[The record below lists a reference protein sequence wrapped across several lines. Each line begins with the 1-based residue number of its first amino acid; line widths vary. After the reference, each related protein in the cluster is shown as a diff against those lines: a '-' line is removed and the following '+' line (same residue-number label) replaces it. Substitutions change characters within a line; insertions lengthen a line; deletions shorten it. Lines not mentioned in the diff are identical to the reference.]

1 MTTEAGK
8 RLAGGLSAYVL
19 PMGMDSYR
27 VHMPELNAAIAA
39 VEVEAVAVER
49 ARIAD
54 AVRGLPLRGI
64 FGEGPGA
71 EVVGRRRV
79 LEIIEKP

>member
-8 RLAGGLSAYVL
+8 RLPGCHDGYG
-19 PMGMDSYR
+19 PFGMAWCQTHGRYAKSC
-27 VHMPELNAAIAA
+27 
-39 VEVEAVAVER
+39 EAVAVER